1 MAEHQRRA
9 ASVPPKSPRPRVGGG
24 ASCVPVLQLLPG
36 GQTPRPP
43 RQRLPPIRQFAF
55 CLFHPKPRP
64 SPSPLHLLR
73 DGWQKWAAAYS
84 FSSQRCR
91 SGTLRARL
99 RQAPLSQGSRGSC
112 ILGFAQV
119 LKDGPQSHWSM
130 VPLPVCPISPCPLP
144 LGRLQRQP
152 RLLAMRFVPVALLPS
167 WPSLRDQRLCSCCES
182 MQVPVDLDPQE
193 AAGLGRPSRAAWW
206 ELPRSLVTCT
216 VTVGVCPVGRDTA
229 FLSLGTH
236 APIPKHTS
244 PHSSSPSLSQVLDPF
259 STPLPACTSE

>member
-1 MAEHQRRA
+1 MLHWGAERIQSSSVYWPHPRGAPAAVRGEKVAEHQRRA
-9 ASVPPKSPRPRVGGG
+9 ASVPPKSPRPRVWGG

-167 WPSLRDQRLCSCCES
+167 WPSLRDQ
-182 MQVPVDLDPQE
+182 
-193 AAGLGRPSRAAWW
+193 
-206 ELPRSLVTCT
+206 
-216 VTVGVCPVGRDTA
+216 
-229 FLSLGTH
+229 
-236 APIPKHTS
+236 
-244 PHSSSPSLSQVLDPF
+244 
-259 STPLPACTSE
+259 